1 MMKKLF
7 LFLFVLIGTA
17 GFSQTTDLFI
27 SEYAEG
33 SSNHKYLELYNGTGA
48 SINLANYELWRISNG
63 GSWPEATVSLTGMLA
78 DGAVLVVAN
87 SQADTLITNLS
98 NATTAFNAAT
108 YFNGDDA
115 VGLAKNNGSGTFIL
129 IDAIGKSGPDPGSGW
144 DVAGTTNA
152 TANHTM
158 VRKSTQASPD
168 TNWVTAA
175 GTSIANSQWEVFPQ
189 NTWTYAGVHTFS
201 QASPTCNAP
210 SALGASTM
218 SASASLMWNMGT
230 GNMMSDIEWGMNG
243 FSQGSGTM
251 ITGFTQA
258 SGTLML
264 SSLAQG
270 TSYDF
275 YVRDYCTSTS
285 SYSNWVGPYT
295 FTTTTLLPEPTN
307 HVTMLSAIASI
318 TSVNLTWI
326 DSDTSGGA
334 QAPMG
339 YLIVGAQGSTT
350 LNMPVDM
357 TPVADDSDWSD
368 GLVAFNATHINDT
381 NMHMFMGMLAN
392 TNYAFKV
399 FPYSNIGTDID
410 YKTGGMV
417 PSISTTTTT
426 PPSCAPASGIT
437 SMYVSATEA
446 DIMWMSGSST
456 FNIEWGMAGFTQGS
470 GTMITGFN
478 QASGALN
485 LSGLVL
491 GSSYDVHIQTDCGAL
506 GTSVYVM
513 YNFMH
518 NSPPV
523 IPVFQIGTINTS
535 DTLGV
540 ADSLNVTGMISGMV
554 TSVDMDGNNGYSF
567 WLNDATGGINIHAFN
582 DVGTYNNPTQGDVL
596 QLTGFVKQYNGM
608 QQFEPDSVLVM
619 STGNLVPPAVS
630 ATTIDESNES
640 DRVMFAGAYLADPTQ
655 WPTSN
660 TSKNLDFVTASGD
673 TLAMRV
679 DFDTHIFDSLTVL
692 SGDTFTITGHVGQFD
707 NSSPYLSGYQLFP
720 SVEMDIVV
728 TGSASCAPSSGI
740 TAMYVDAVTADLGW
754 TAGGA
759 SMWNIE
765 WGMVGFTQGS
775 GTMVNGVT
783 TNPVSVSGLTI
794 GMSYDFYIQDD
805 CGSVGTSSYVG
816 PYTYMHST
824 PFIPMYDIATVTTVD
839 ANGEPDSLTVYCKLQ
854 GVVFTPDYDGN
865 NGLSFYM
872 QDATGGVNVFNFNDI
887 DNYVVTKGD
896 ELRVVGEIAFYNG
909 LTELLVD
916 SITVLSSG
924 NSIGSPM
931 VTTVLD
937 EGTDSEFIKIEKV
950 KIVDATLWP
959 APGFNEN
966 LQVVN
971 ANLDTMI
978 VRIDKDALI
987 QDTLTAAP
995 TGFLNITGVGGQFDG
1010 SAPYDGG
1017 YQIFPRY
1024 TADFET
1030 VDPCPAPTGLQV
1042 DTTSSFS
1049 GTISWTSSNPNAV
1062 FNIVWGEAGFIL
1074 SQGYKLPGLTSN
1086 SFVLNGL
1093 TPSTSYE
1100 VYVQDSCGSFLGNSA
1115 YVGPVQ
1121 FATAVGVSEV
1131 ITNSPLTLFPNPS
1144 GNNVITLNKISSY
1157 VVYDLLGQE
1166 VVKASNVKTIDAKG
1180 FEAGIYLV
1188 KTEIGE
1194 TIKLIIK

>member
-48 SINLANYELWRISNG
+48 SINLADYELWRISNG
-63 GSWPEATVSLTGMLA
+63 GSWPESTVSLTGMLA

-87 SQADTLITNLS
+87 SQADTLITNLP

-201 QASPTCNAP
+201 QSSPTCNDP
-210 SALGASTM
+210 SALSATTM
-218 SASASLMWNMGT
+218 SASASLMWNMGS

-243 FSQGSGTM
+243 FTQGSGTM

-295 FTTTTLLPEPTN
+295 FTTTILLPEPTN

-381 NMHMFMGMLAN
+381 NMHMFTGMLAN

-399 FPYSNIGTDID
+399 FPYSNMGTDID

-417 PSISTTTTT
+417 PSISTTTMT

-456 FNIEWGMAGFTQGS
+456 FNIEWGTAGFTQGS

-485 LSGLVL
+485 LSGLAL
-491 GSSYDVHIQTDCGAL
+491 GSSYDVYIQTDCGVL

-518 NSPPV
+518 NSPPA
-523 IPVFQIGTINTS
+523 IPIRNIDLLTNVTAGSLDSLGVYCKIQGIVTSIDFDGNTGYNIFVQDSTGGMYVYRSSDIGTFQATIGDEVRLVGEVVEYFGLTELVLDS
-535 DTLGV
+535 ATTL
-540 ADSLNVTGMISGMV
+540 
-554 TSVDMDGNNGYSF
+554 
-567 WLNDATGGINIHAFN
+567 
-582 DVGTYNNPTQGDVL
+582 
-596 QLTGFVKQYNGM
+596 
-608 QQFEPDSVLVM
+608 
-619 STGNLVPPAVS
+619 STGNPRPTPAIVTTIGENTEGDLIS
-630 ATTIDESNES
+630 MTGLYLANPSQWPATTSGS
-640 DRVMFAGAYLADPTQ
+640 V
-655 WPTSN
+655 
-660 TSKNLDFVTASGD
+660 NLDVVTPAGD
-673 TLAMRV
+673 TIIVRV
-679 DFDTHIFDSLTVL
+679 DSDSHIFDSLTVAP
-692 SGDTFTITGHVGQFD
+692 GDTFSIVGNGTYSF
-707 NSSPYLSGYQLFP
+707 GAYQIMP
-720 SVEMDIVV
+720 SLYTDFMV

-765 WGMVGFTQGS
+765 WGMAGFTQGS

-783 TNPVSVSGLTI
+783 TNPVSVTGLTV

-839 ANGEPDSLTVYCKLQ
+839 VNGEPDSLTVYCKLQ

-1042 DTTSSFS
+1042 DTTSGFS

-1062 FNIVWGEAGFIL
+1062 FNVVWGEAGFIL

-1131 ITNSPLTLFPNPS
+1131 ITNSPLTLYPNPS